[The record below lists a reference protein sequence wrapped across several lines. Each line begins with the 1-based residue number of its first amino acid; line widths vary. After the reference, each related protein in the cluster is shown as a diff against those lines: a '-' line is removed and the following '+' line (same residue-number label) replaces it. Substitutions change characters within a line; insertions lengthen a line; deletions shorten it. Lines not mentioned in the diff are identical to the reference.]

1 MFVAYLLKNGHINS
15 LMSSYQIF
23 RITLF
28 QLSEANWHTK
38 GISLKNS
45 DSEKDEK
52 DLSIVDFHKFYEVV
66 FVDPSGF
73 LNITS
78 KLNKNTFLRVKHE
91 ANNTIQLLKNELF
104 DSFETLFIHDHPMEI
119 RFDALIK

>member
-1 MFVAYLLKNGHINS
+1 MFVAYLLKNRHINP

-23 RITLF
+23 RITLL

-45 DSEKDEK
+45 DSEKNEI
-52 DLSIVDFHKFYEVV
+52 DLSVEDFHKYYQVV
-66 FVDPSGF
+66 FIDPTGF
-73 LNITS
+73 LNIAS

-91 ANNTIQLLKNELF
+91 ANITIQLLKNEF
-104 DSFETLFIHDHPMEI
+104 HDSFETLFINNHPMEI